1 MTPYRR
7 AGFKAAMLAGCACL
21 ALTPIQAAAQAAAPT
36 SFTIPAQDLGSALTQ
51 LGRDSGREIIFSTD
65 LVRGLRASGVTITGD
80 VEQALASLLRG
91 TGLTWRRNGSGT
103 FIIER
108 GTAQAGLAEDTAVS
122 TLEEVVVT
130 AQRREERGQ
139 DVPVAV
145 TAFGRGSIDAYRLET
160 LRDVSRLTPGLLV
173 SAFNQSS
180 PTVAIRAA
188 NNTFTQVGAN
198 KPVQVVLD
206 DVFIPRNSAV
216 TLELFGL
223 NSIQVL
229 KGPQG
234 TLFGRNVTGGVI
246 LLDTGRPQFDATEAR
261 VRGTIGDYGL
271 RSFEGLADLALNDW
285 VSVRVAG
292 AIRQRDGFGED
303 RLTGAEQDDLDS
315 GSIRGQIR
323 VQVTPTLE
331 ALFGADYADDRNG
344 GRTLSSKGVGN
355 DGDRRTSELGQPQ
368 RFARTQGGVSGRL
381 YWDVLGGEVTSI
393 TAYRQSQSGEL
404 FSGVGANFRFLTGTQ
419 SQLVSDDAD
428 DVGAFTQEVRFASPL
443 WERGNFIVG
452 AYYSDE
458 DADRILKTQAFAAG
472 TGALVTNQIADQSVD
487 SRSIAVFADGT
498 VHLPAN
504 FDLTLG
510 VRYTEDRKRASL
522 IRTDL
527 IRPINGFSGLGL
539 EREWSEVTPRAVLNW
554 QPTPDVLAYVSY
566 ARGYTAGGFNT
577 EAATLAA
584 LTAAFNPETVDNYE
598 LGIKSDWLDNRLR
611 VNLALFHLEYQDK
624 QELFFNNV
632 TRVLNITNAAEAT
645 VDGGEAEVRFR
656 ATDWLTLNATYGR
669 LDSNYDN
676 FVIPG
681 GAVNTGNALGSS
693 PDEKVSF
700 SADLRAPLGGWG
712 DVFGT
717 AVYFR
722 TADYNTGAAADPNL
736 RISAYDLINLSAGI
750 EPADGRWRL
759 TAFVRNLEDTEYL
772 LTPSTQTVL
781 AEYLGEPR
789 TAGVSLDWRF

>member
-1 MTPYRR
+1 MTL
-7 AGFKAAMLAGCACL
+7 KAAILAGCGWL
-21 ALTPIQAAAQAAAPT
+21 ALGPGQAQAQEAPAAYA
-36 SFTIPAQDLGSALTQ
+36 IPAQGLGTALTQ
-51 LGRDSGREIIFSTD
+51 LGRQSGREILFSSD
-65 LVRGLRASGVTITGD
+65 LVRGLNAPAVRSASD
-80 VEQALASLLRG
+80 VEQTLTALLQG
-91 TGLTWRRNGSGT
+91 TGLTWRRNSSGT
-103 FIIER
+103 YIVER
-108 GTAQAGLAEDTAVS
+108 GSQSAGGTAQTSQVED
-122 TLEEVVVT
+122 VVVT

-145 TAFGRGSIDAYRLET
+145 TAFGRGAIDAYRLET
-160 LRDVSRLTPGLLV
+160 LRDISRLTPGLLV

-180 PTVAIRAA
+180 PTVAIRGA

-198 KPVQVVLD
+198 KPVQLVLD

-216 TLELFGL
+216 TFELFGL

-246 LLDTGRPQFDATEAR
+246 LLDTGRPQFGAVEAR
-261 VRGTIGDYGL
+261 LRATAGDYGL
-271 RSFEGLADLALNDW
+271 RAFEGLTDLAINDR
-285 VSVRVAG
+285 VSVRLAG
-292 AIRQRDGFGED
+292 AVRQRDGFGED
-303 RLTGAEQDDLDS
+303 RLTGADQDDLDS
-315 GSIRGQIR
+315 QSVRGQVR
-323 VQVTPTLE
+323 VQFTPTLE
-331 ALFGADYADDRNG
+331 GLIGADYADDRNG

-368 RFARTQGGVSGRL
+368 RFARTQGGVSARL
-381 YWDVLGGEVTSI
+381 YWDVLGGQVTSI

-428 DVGAFTQEVRFASPL
+428 DVGAFTHELRYASPL
-443 WERGNFIVG
+443 WDRGNFIVG
-452 AYYSDE
+452 AFYADE
-458 DADRILKTQAFAAG
+458 DADRVLKTQAFAAG
-472 TGALVTNQIADQSVD
+472 TGTLVTNLIADQSVD
-487 SRSIAVFADGT
+487 SRSLAVFADGT
-498 VHLPAN
+498 LNLPA
-504 FDLTLG
+504 DLSLTLG

-522 IRTDL
+522 IRSDL
-527 IRPINGFSGLGL
+527 IRPVNNFSGLGL
-539 EREWSEVTPRAVLNW
+539 EREWSEITPRAVLDW
-554 QPTPDVLAYVSY
+554 RPTPDVLTYVSY

-584 LTAAFNPETVDNYE
+584 LRAAFDPETVDNYE
-598 LGIKSDWLDNRLR
+598 FGIKSDWLDDRLR
-611 VNLALFHLEYQDK
+611 INLAVFRLEYQDK
-624 QELFFNNV
+624 QELFFNNL

-645 VDGGEAEVRFR
+645 VKGGELETRFR
-656 ATDWLTLNATYGR
+656 ATDWLTLNATWGR
-669 LDSNYDN
+669 LDTRYDD

-693 PDEKVSF
+693 PQDRISF

-712 DVFGT
+712 EVFGT
-717 AVYFR
+717 ASYFR
-722 TADYNTGAAADPNL
+722 TGDYNTGAAADPNL
-736 RISAYDLINLSAGI
+736 VIAAYDLVNLSLGFQ
-750 EPADGRWRL
+750 PTNGPWRL
-759 TAFVRNLEDTEYL
+759 TAFVRNLEDTEYV

>member
-1 MTPYRR
+1 MTFNRHLGLR
-7 AGFKAAMLAGCACL
+7 AALLAGCAVM
-21 ALTPIQAAAQAAAPT
+21 AIAPVEADAQTRAPT
-36 SFTIPAQDLGSALTQ
+36 AFSIPAQDLGQALTQ
-51 LGRDSGREIIFSTD
+51 LGRDSGREIVFSAD
-65 LVRGLRASGVTITGD
+65 LVRGLRAPSVAMTGE
-80 VEQALASLLRG
+80 VEQVLSSLLAG
-91 TGLTWRRNGSGT
+91 SDLTWRRAGSGALVVV
-103 FIIER
+103 R
-108 GTAQAGLAEDTAVS
+108 GAGAASATQTVS

-130 AQRREERGQ
+130 AQRRAERGQ

-145 TAFGRGSIDAYRLET
+145 TAFGRDAIDAYRLET
-160 LRDVSRLTPGLLV
+160 LRDVSRVTPGLLV

-206 DVFIPRNSAV
+206 EVFIPRNSAV

-223 NSIQVL
+223 DSIQVL

-246 LLDTGRPQFDATEAR
+246 LLDTGRPRFGATEAR
-261 VRGTIGDYGL
+261 VRGTVGDYGL
-271 RSFEGLADLALNDW
+271 RAFEGLTDLALNDR

-292 AIRQRDGFGED
+292 ALRQRDGFGRD

-315 GSIRGQIR
+315 ASVRGQLR

-368 RFARTQGGVSGRL
+368 RFARTQGGVSARL
-381 YWDVLGGEVTSI
+381 YWDVFGGEVTAI

-428 DVGAFTQEVRFASPL
+428 DVVAFTQEVRFASPL
-443 WERGNFIVG
+443 WERGSFIVG

-458 DADRILKTQAFAAG
+458 TADRILRSQAFAAG
-472 TGALVTNQIADQSVD
+472 TGALVTHQVADQSVD
-487 SRSIAVFADGT
+487 SRSLAVFADGT
-498 VHLPAN
+498 VNLPAN
-504 FDLTLG
+504 LALTLG
-510 VRYTEDRKRASL
+510 VRYTADRKTASL

-527 IRPINGFSGLGL
+527 IRPTNGFSGLGL
-539 EREWSEVTPRAVLNW
+539 ERDWSKVTPRAVLNW
-554 QPTPDVLAYVSY
+554 RPTPTLLAYASY

-584 LTAAFNPETVDNYE
+584 LTAAFDPETVDNYE
-598 LGIKSDWLDNRLR
+598 LGLKSDWLDDRLR
-611 VNLALFHLEYQDK
+611 VNLALFHLKYQDK

-645 VDGGEAEVRFR
+645 VEGGEAEVRFQ

-669 LDSNYDN
+669 LDSVYDA

-681 GAVNTGNALGSS
+681 GATLTGNALGSS
-693 PDEKVSF
+693 PDEKISF
-700 SADLRAPLGGWG
+700 SADVRAPLGSWG
-712 DVFGT
+712 QAFGT

-722 TADYNTGAAADPNL
+722 TSDYNTGAAADPNL
-736 RISAYDLINLSAGI
+736 VIPAYDLINLSAGI

-759 TAFVRNLEDTEYL
+759 TAFVRNLEDTDYV
-772 LTPSTQTVL
+772 LTPSTQLVL
-781 AEYLGEPR
+781 AEYLGEPQ

>member
-1 MTPYRR
+1 MTLKRNL
-7 AGFKAAMLAGCACL
+7 GLKAAMLAGCAL
-21 ALTPIQAAAQAAAPT
+21 IAIDPAQAFGQTRAPT
-36 SFTIPAQDLGSALTQ
+36 AVSIPSQDLGSALTQ

-65 LVRGLRASGVTITGD
+65 LVRGLRAPSVSMTGEA
-80 VEQALASLLRG
+80 EQILSALLAQS
-91 TGLTWRRNGSGT
+91 GLTWRRAGSGALVV
-103 FIIER
+103 ER
-108 GTAQAGLAEDTAVS
+108 GRGSADAGDTS

-145 TAFGRGSIDAYRLET
+145 TAFGRDSIDAYRLES

-180 PTVAIRAA
+180 PTVAIRGA

-216 TLELFGL
+216 TFELFGL

-246 LLDTGRPQFDATEAR
+246 LLDTGQPQFAENAAR
-261 VRGTIGDYGL
+261 VRGTVGDYGL
-271 RSFEGLADLALNDW
+271 RAFEGLTDLALNDR
-285 VSVRVAG
+285 VSVRLAG
-292 AIRQRDGFGED
+292 AIKQRDGFGED

-315 GSIRGQIR
+315 ASVRGQLR

-331 ALFGADYADDRNG
+331 ALIGADYADDRNG

-368 RFARTQGGVSGRL
+368 RFARTQGGVSARL

-393 TAYRQSQSGEL
+393 TAWRQSQSGEL
-404 FSGVGANFRFLTGTQ
+404 YSGVGANYRFLTGTQ
-419 SQLVSDDAD
+419 SQAISDDAD
-428 DVGAFTQEVRFASPL
+428 DVGSFTQELRFASPL
-443 WERGNFIVG
+443 WDRGNFILG
-452 AYYSDE
+452 AFYSDE
-458 DADRILKTQAFAAG
+458 DADRILKSQAFAAG
-472 TGALVTNQIADQSVD
+472 TGALVTNQVADQSVE
-487 SRSIAVFADGT
+487 SRSLAVFADGT
-498 VHLPAN
+498 VHLPADL
-504 FDLTLG
+504 DLTLG

-522 IRTDL
+522 IRSDL
-527 IRPINGFSGLGL
+527 IRPVNGFSGLGL
-539 EREWSEVTPRAVLNW
+539 EREWSEITPRAVLNW
-554 QPTPDVLAYVSY
+554 KPTTDILAYVSY

-584 LTAAFNPETVDNYE
+584 LTAAFDPETVDNTE
-598 LGIKSDWLDNRLR
+598 LGLKTDWLDNRLR
-611 VNLALFHLEYQDK
+611 VNLAVFRLEYQDK

-645 VDGGEAEVRFR
+645 VEGGEAEVRFQ
-656 ATDWLTLNATYGR
+656 ASDWLTLNATYGR
-669 LDSNYDN
+669 LESQYDA

-681 GAVNTGNALGSS
+681 GATYTGNALGSS
-693 PDEKVSF
+693 PEEKVSF
-700 SADLRAPLGGWG
+700 SADARAPLGGWG
-712 DVFGT
+712 EVFGT
-717 AVYFR
+717 AIYSR
-722 TADYNTGAAADPNL
+722 TSAYNTGAAADPNL
-736 RISAYDLINLSAGI
+736 VIPAYDLVNLSAGI

-759 TAFVRNLEDTEYL
+759 TAFVRNLEDTEYV

>member
-1 MTPYRR
+1 
-7 AGFKAAMLAGCACL
+7 MLLGCGCL
-21 ALTPIQAAAQAAAPT
+21 ALYPLQAEAQTTDRTTFA
-36 SFTIPAQDLGSALTQ
+36 IPVQDLGPALTQ
-51 LGRDSGREIIFSTD
+51 LGREAGREIIFPTD
-65 LVRGLRASGVTITGD
+65 LVRGLRAGGAGATGT
-80 VEQALASLLRG
+80 VEEVLTALLRG
-91 TGLTWRRNGSGT
+91 TGLTWRRNGSGA
-103 FIIER
+103 FIVVRDGELAR
-108 GTAQAGLAEDTAVS
+108 PVAGETISAVEDVI
-122 TLEEVVVT
+122 VT

-139 DVPVAV
+139 DVPIAV
-145 TAFGRGSIDAYRLET
+145 TAFGRQGIEDYRLET

-216 TLELFGL
+216 TFELFGL

-246 LLDTGRPQFDATEAR
+246 LLDTGRPQFGANEAR
-261 VRGTIGDYGL
+261 VRGTVGDYGL
-271 RSFEGLADLALNDW
+271 RSFEGLTDLALNDR
-285 VSVRVAG
+285 VSVRIAG
-292 AIRQRDGFGED
+292 AVKQRDGFGED

-315 GSIRGQIR
+315 ASVRAQLR
-323 VQVTPTLE
+323 VEVTPALE
-331 ALFGADYADDRNG
+331 ALFSVDYADDRNG
-344 GRTLSSKGVGN
+344 GRTLSSIGAGD

-419 SQLVSDDAD
+419 SQAVSDDAD

-443 WERGNFIVG
+443 WDWGRFIVG
-452 AYYSDE
+452 AFYSDE
-458 DADRILKTQAFAAG
+458 NADRILKSQAFAA
-472 TGALVTNQIADQSVD
+472 TSGALVTNQAADQSVN
-487 SRSIAVFADGT
+487 SRSLAIFADGT
-498 VHLPAN
+498 VHLPAG

-510 VRYTEDRKRASL
+510 VRYTEDRKTASL

-527 IRPINGFSGLGL
+527 IRPVNNFSGLGL

-554 QPTPDVLAYVSY
+554 QPVPDILAYVSY

-584 LTAAFNPETVDNYE
+584 LTAGFDPETVDNYE
-598 LGIKSDWLDNRLR
+598 FGLKTDWLDKVLR
-611 VNLALFHLEYQDK
+611 INLALFHLEYQDK
-624 QELFFNNV
+624 QELFFNNI

-645 VDGGEAEVRFR
+645 VNGGEIEARFR

-669 LDSNYDN
+669 LDSTYDD

-712 DVFGT
+712 EMLGT

-736 RISAYDLINLSAGI
+736 QIPAYDLINLSAGI
-750 EPADGRWRL
+750 EPASGRWRL

-772 LTPSTQTVL
+772 LTPSTQVVL

>member
-1 MTPYRR
+1 MTLKRSLGLR
-7 AGFKAAMLAGCACL
+7 AAMLAGCAL
-21 ALTPIQAAAQAAAPT
+21 VAIHPADTVAQTRAPT
-36 SFTIPAQDLGSALTQ
+36 AFSIPAQDLGLALTQ
-51 LGRDSGREIIFSTD
+51 LGRDSGREIIFSAD
-65 LVRGLRASGVTITGD
+65 LVRGLRAPSVALTGD
-80 VEQALASLLRG
+80 VEQVLSALLAGSD
-91 TGLTWRRNGSGT
+91 LTWRRAASGALV
-103 FIIER
+103 IER
-108 GTAQAGLAEDTAVS
+108 GTRVASLFDSVS

-145 TAFGRGSIDAYRLET
+145 TAFGRDSIDAYRLET

-216 TLELFGL
+216 TFELFGL

-246 LLDTGRPQFDATEAR
+246 LLDTGRPRFDATEAR
-261 VRGTIGDYGL
+261 IRGTVGDHGL
-271 RSFEGLADLALNDW
+271 RAFEGLTDLALNDR
-285 VSVRVAG
+285 VSLRFAG

-315 GSIRGQIR
+315 TSVRGQLR
-323 VQVTPTLE
+323 VQVTPALE

-355 DGDRRTSELGQPQ
+355 DGNRRTSELGQPQ
-368 RFARTQGGVSGRL
+368 RFARTQGGASARL
-381 YWDVLGGEVTSI
+381 YWDVFGGEVTSI

-404 FSGVGANFRFLTGTQ
+404 FSGVGANFRFLSGTQ

-443 WERGNFIVG
+443 WDQGNFIIG

-458 DADRILKTQAFAAG
+458 DADRILRSQAFAAA
-472 TGALVTNQIADQSVD
+472 TGALVTNQVADQSVD
-487 SRSIAVFADGT
+487 SRSFAVFADGT
-498 VHLPAN
+498 VRLPAN
-504 FDLTLG
+504 FALTLG
-510 VRYTEDRKRASL
+510 VRYTEDRKQASL

-527 IRPINGFSGLGL
+527 IRPVNNFSGLGL
-539 EREWSEVTPRAVLNW
+539 EREWSEATPRAVLNW
-554 QPTPDVLAYVSY
+554 QPTPDILAYASY

-584 LTAAFNPETVDNYE
+584 LTAAFDPEIVDNYE
-598 LGIKSDWLDNRLR
+598 LGLKTDWLDNRLR
-611 VNLALFHLEYQDK
+611 INLALFHLEYRDK
-624 QELFFNNV
+624 QELFFNNL
-632 TRVLNITNAAEAT
+632 TRVLNITNASEAT
-645 VDGGEAEVRFR
+645 VDGGEAEVRFQ

-669 LDSNYDN
+669 LDSEYDN

-681 GAVNTGNALGSS
+681 GATFTGNALGSS
-693 PDEKVSF
+693 PEEKVSF
-700 SADLRAPLGGWG
+700 SADLRTPLGGWG
-712 DVFGT
+712 AAFGT

-722 TADYNTGAAADPNL
+722 TADYNTGAAADRNL
-736 RISAYDLINLSAGI
+736 VVSAYDLVNLSAGI
-750 EPADGRWRL
+750 EPANGRWRL
-759 TAFVRNLEDTEYL
+759 TAFVRNLEDAEYV
-772 LTPSTQTVL
+772 LTPSTQIVL

-789 TAGVSLDWRF
+789 TAGVTLDWRF